1 MIHYITIATEYA
13 NASLSNGLD
22 HGGVGGGAGG
32 HQVVGA
38 KDGGSVVDS
47 KWLMGDP
54 AVDQSDAQAL
64 AMMLQ
69 EQLDAINNEILLIQ
83 EEKVDL

>member
-1 MIHYITIATEYA
+1 MG
-13 NASLSNGLD
+13 S
-22 HGGVGGGAGG
+22 
-32 HQVVGA
+32 
-38 KDGGSVVDS
+38 KDGDSVVDS

-83 EEKVDL
+83 EEKVRARYEATPVSDRHGGQCGRCRSYLVV